1 MGVVAGPDERRS
13 AVSGTVNE
21 RDSPKWKAGVGT
33 VSDCDASPSRG
44 RTGPAEAGST
54 RAKERRTTAA
64 RVMKRDIVVEGL
76 GEW

>member
-1 MGVVAGPDERRS
+1 MGVVAGPDERLS
-13 AVSGTVNE
+13 AVSGAVNE

-33 VSDCDASPSRG
+33 VSDCDASSWRG

-54 RAKERRTTAA
+54 RAKERSITAA